1 MVLLMF
7 EDIVDGFL
15 QQDKLSLAKAISFV
29 ERNPEKAYELIT
41 LLSQKTN
48 RNLLDE
54 ETHIIGITGPPGVG
68 KSTIISQII
77 QKTNCGVI
85 LCDPSSQEGGAILG
99 DRIRMGGVQAREK
112 VFIRS
117 IGTRGELGGISLNT
131 GDIINL
137 YILFG
142 MEKIIVETV
151 GVGQIETEIYK
162 IADTVILVV
171 SPESGDEI
179 QFMKSGIYEVADII
193 AINKADRPSADKI
206 YNEIRTAVDLARTVL
221 SNLSKKKEWEIPI
234 IKVVAKD
241 GVGIEDILNYAE
253 KHKEFLKSKG
263 ILTERRRRRLERDF
277 LSAIAREI
285 INKIKSSK
293 IYDEKLKEMFDGKKD
308 PYSAAKSIVS
318 NLTRNINDSL
328 NQK

>member
-1 MVLLMF
+1 MF
-7 EDIVDGFL
+7 ERIAEGFL

-29 ERNPEKAYELIT
+29 ERNPDKAYELIT
-41 LLSQKTN
+41 VLSQKTN

-54 ETHIIGITGPPGVG
+54 KTHIIGITGPPGVG
-68 KSTIISQII
+68 KSTILSQII
-77 QKTNCGVI
+77 QRTNCGVI

-99 DRIRMGGVQAREK
+99 DRIRMGGVQSKEK

-117 IGTRGELGGISLNT
+117 LGTRGELGGISLNT

-193 AINKADRPSADKI
+193 VINKADRPAADKI
-206 YNEIRTAVDLARTVL
+206 YNEIKTAVNLAKTVL
-221 SNLSKKKEWEIPI
+221 SNLSKKQEWDIPI
-234 IKVVAKD
+234 LKVVAKT
-241 GVGIEDILNYAE
+241 GEGIDEMMNYAE
-253 KHKEFLKSKG
+253 KHKDFLKSKG
-263 ILTERRRRRLERDF
+263 ILTERRKKRLERDF
-277 LSAIAREI
+277 ISAIARDL

-293 IYDEKLKEMFDGKKD
+293 IYDEKLKEMLDGKKD
-308 PYSAAKSIVS
+308 PYSAARSIVQK
-318 NLTRNINDSL
+318 LTESIN
-328 NQK
+328 QI

>member
-1 MVLLMF
+1 MF
-7 EDIVDGFL
+7 ESIVEGFL
-15 QQDKLSLAKAISFV
+15 NQDKLSLSKAISFV
-29 ERNPEKAYELIT
+29 ERNPDKAYELIT
-41 LLSQKTN
+41 VLSQKTN

-54 ETHIIGITGPPGVG
+54 KTHIIGITGPPGVG
-68 KSTIISQII
+68 KSTILSQII
-77 QKTNCGVI
+77 QRTNCGVI

-99 DRIRMGGVQAREK
+99 DRIRMGGVQSKEK

-117 IGTRGELGGISLNT
+117 LGTRGELGGISLNT

-142 MEKIIVETV
+142 MEKIIIETV

-193 AINKADRPSADKI
+193 VINKADRPAADKI
-206 YNEIRTAVDLARTVL
+206 YNEIKTAVDLAKTVL
-221 SNLSKKKEWEIPI
+221 SNLSRKQDWEIPI
-234 IKVVAKD
+234 LKIVAKT
-241 GVGIEDILNYAE
+241 GEGIDEMMNYAE
-253 KHKEFLKSKG
+253 KHKDFLKSKG
-263 ILTERRRRRLERDF
+263 ILTERRKKRLERDF
-277 LSAIAREI
+277 ISAIARDL

-293 IYDEKLKEMFDGKKD
+293 IYDEKLKEMFDGKED
-308 PYSAAKSIVS
+308 PYSAAKSIVQKF
-318 NLTRNINDSL
+318 TENINQISE
-328 NQK
+328 NKI